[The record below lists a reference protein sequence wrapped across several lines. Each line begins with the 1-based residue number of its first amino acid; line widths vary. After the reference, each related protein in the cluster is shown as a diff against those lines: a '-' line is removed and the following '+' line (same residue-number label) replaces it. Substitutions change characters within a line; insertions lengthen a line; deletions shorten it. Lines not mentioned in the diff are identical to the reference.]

1 MAGVLFVC
9 WGNICR
15 SPMGER
21 VARRWF
27 DDAGLAHIPITSA
40 GVSSEESGNPIDRR
54 AQAVLKA
61 NGYSTSGHRAHRVTA
76 AEIADADL
84 VLGFEPIHVNRMR
97 ALAPEASNIF
107 LMTDFDPSAAPGS
120 GIDDPWYGGPEG
132 FEDTL
137 ASVEAAMPGILARMR
152 ELHRG

>member
-40 GVSSEESGNPIDRR
+40 GVRSEESGNPIDRR
-54 AQAVLKA
+54 AQDVLKA

-97 ALAPEASNIF
+97 ARAPEASNIF